1 MLIGISHTEDKYCVR
16 SQLSKVRDQK
26 KSNSQSEWSSRCHGY
41 QKSLRGLLLNMR
53 TAVVTHCEK
62 TSRGSLND
70 TMLNK
75 VTV

>member
-1 MLIGISHTEDKYCVR
+1 MLIGVSHTEDKYCV
-16 SQLSKVRDQK
+16 LSAVESEGPKEVK
-26 KSNSQSEWSSRCHGY
+26 FTESEWSSRCHGY

-53 TAVVTHCEK
+53 TAVVTHCGK